1 MSKDIYCIIL
11 FLFNISKKYNIEY
24 HKRSKMPPKKKK
36 QMKPVDFTNERHP
49 QQHDV
54 IKVVDK
60 DKRVDEKDVF
70 DKPKVAK
77 VKKVKKVKK
86 S

>member
-1 MSKDIYCIIL
+1 
-11 FLFNISKKYNIEY
+11 
-24 HKRSKMPPKKKK
+24 MPPKKKK

-60 DKRVDEKDVF
+60 DKRVDEKEVF

-77 VKKVKKVKK
+77 KKKVKK

>member
-1 MSKDIYCIIL
+1 
-11 FLFNISKKYNIEY
+11 
-24 HKRSKMPPKKKK
+24 MPPKKKK

-70 DKPKVAK
+70 DKPKVANK
-77 VKKVKKVKK
+77 QSNKKKVKKVKK

>member
-1 MSKDIYCIIL
+1 
-11 FLFNISKKYNIEY
+11 
-24 HKRSKMPPKKKK
+24 MPPKKKK